1 MHICYIA
8 NKYPS
13 KHDPNVLVFVQQ
25 LVWALADEGQDVSVI
40 SPVPINI
47 NPNYRDIP
55 FRYDER
61 TERANLVA
69 VYRPKTIGFGQS
81 RYIFGKSPIKVTT
94 RFIELACVRA
104 IRQMQSVPDAFI
116 GHFAAPAGVVAIRLA
131 RRYGKKGYFAFG
143 DFSTV
148 YIDQF
153 GRESFKREC
162 SDLNGVIA
170 VSTRNKRLLSE
181 GCIIPDSKIGVF
193 PNGFRPDRFSPKDR
207 RIAREKFG
215 LDQDAFIVGFV
226 GTYDERKG
234 VKRLEAAVDQLE
246 GVALACAG
254 SGNLQPTSPKC
265 IFNERVPNDLL
276 PWFYASLDVFALPT
290 LEEGCSNAIV
300 EAVAMGLP
308 IISSARDFNTDVLDG
323 SCALLIDPT
332 DIQSIEQA
340 ILELKNDTEKRREL
354 AAGSLR
360 RSKDLTLSKRARN
373 IINFIS

>member
-13 KHDPNVLVFVQQ
+13 KHDQNVLVFVQQ
-25 LVWALADEGQDVSVI
+25 LVWALADKGQDVSVV
-40 SPVPINI
+40 SPIPINI
-47 NPNYRDIP
+47 NPSYRDIP

-61 TERANLVA
+61 TERGNSVS

-81 RYIFGKSPIKVTT
+81 KLIFGKSPIKITA

-104 IRQMQSVPDAFI
+104 IRKMPSVPEVFI

-131 RRYGKKGYFAFG
+131 KRYGKKGYFAFG

-162 SDLNGVIA
+162 ADIDGVIA
-170 VSTRNKRLLSE
+170 VSTRNKRLLSGE
-181 GCIIPDSKIGVF
+181 SLIPEDKIGIF
-193 PNGFRPDRFSPKDR
+193 PNGFRPDRFSPKNR
-207 RIAREKFG
+207 QIAREKLG
-215 LDQDAFIVGFV
+215 LDKDAFIVGFV

-234 VKRLEAAVDQLE
+234 IKRLEKAVDQLE
-246 GVALACAG
+246 GVSLACAG
-254 SGNLQPTSPKC
+254 SGDLQPKSPKC
-265 IFNERVPNDLL
+265 IFNKKVPNDLL

-290 LEEGCSNAIV
+290 LEEGCSNAVV

-308 IISSARDFNTDVLDG
+308 IVSSARDFNTDVLDD

-332 DIQSIEQA
+332 DVRSIEQA
-340 ILELKNDTEKRREL
+340 ILELKNDPEKRREL
-354 AAGSLR
+354 AAGSLK
-360 RSKDLTLSKRARN
+360 RSMDLTLGKRAQN
-373 IINFIS
+373 IIDFVS